1 MSFYT
6 DLRQRLLK
14 EVKLIEKKYETS
26 IENDSGTEED
36 MELFFEL
43 AFKRRMSE
51 YSFSEHNR
59 AKHMMFKSAL
69 DSIQ

>member
-14 EVKLIEKKYETS
+14 DLKLIEKKYENS
-26 IENDSGTEED
+26 IDNYSGTEED

-43 AFKRRMSE
+43 VFKRRMSE
-51 YSFSEHNR
+51 YSFNEHNR
-59 AKHMMFKSAL
+59 AKHMMLKSAL